1 MIEAL
6 QESAEFELLELS
18 GERVRAT
25 MVVGEAHHQ
34 PYGLVH
40 GGVWTFAIETAA
52 SVGATAAVLDDGM
65 FAAGVNNNTDFLRS
79 VSSGKVDVVATPL
92 HQGRTQQL
100 WQVEISRGS
109 DGKLVARGQVRLHN
123 LPRSDS

>member
-40 GGVWTFAIETAA
+40 GGVWTFVIETVA

-79 VSSGKVDVVATPL
+79 VSTGKVEVVATPL
-92 HQGRTQQL
+92 HQGRSQQL
-100 WQVEISRGS
+100 WQAEISRES
-109 DGKLVARGQVRLHN
+109 DGKLVARGQVRLQN
-123 LPRSDS
+123 LPRSDA

>member
-40 GGVWTFAIETAA
+40 GGVWTFAIETVA

-109 DGKLVARGQVRLHN
+109 DGKLVARGQIRLHN

>member
-40 GGVWTFAIETAA
+40 GGVWTFAIETVA